1 MFKTPL
7 LLAASLLASATFLAG
22 AAGPALAAPPAA
34 AAQTRVVSYA
44 DLDLSSAAGRAR
56 LDQRVG
62 AAVRAVC
69 GRAAPTDLNGLA
81 QVQACRDETLA
92 DATAQWRRGEVFIAL
107 AGPGAIE
114 FVSR

>member
-7 LLAASLLASATFLAG
+7 VLAASLLASATFLAG
-22 AAGPALAAPPAA
+22 AAGPALAAPPAPE
-34 AAQTRVVSYA
+34 TRIVSYA

-56 LDQRVG
+56 LEQRVG

>member
-1 MFKTPL
+1 MFKTPI
-7 LLAASLLASATFLAG
+7 LLAASLLTSATLLAG
-22 AAGPALAAPPAA
+22 AAGPAFAAPPAP
-34 AAQTRVVSYA
+34 AAQTRIVSYA
-44 DLDLSSAAGRAR
+44 DLDLSNAAGRAR
-56 LDQRVG
+56 LDQRIG
-62 AAVRAVC
+62 SAVRAVC

-107 AGPGAIE
+107 AGPAAIE

>member
-7 LLAASLLASATFLAG
+7 VLAASLLASATFLAG
-22 AAGPALAAPPAA
+22 AAGPALAAPPAP
-34 AAQTRVVSYA
+34 AAQTRIVGYA

-56 LDQRVG
+56 LDRRVD

-69 GRAAPTDLNGLA
+69 GRAAPIDLNGLA

-92 DATAQWRRGEVFIAL
+92 DATAQYRRGEVFIAL
-107 AGPGAIE
+107 AGPAAIE

>member
-1 MFKTPL
+1 MFKTPI
-7 LLAASLLASATFLAG
+7 LLAASLLTSATLLAG
-22 AAGPALAAPPAA
+22 AAGPAFAAPPAP
-34 AAQTRVVSYA
+34 AAQTRIVSYA

-56 LDQRVG
+56 LDQRIG

-69 GRAAPTDLNGLA
+69 GRAAPTDLNGLV
-81 QVQACRDETLA
+81 QVQACREETLA

-107 AGPGAIE
+107 ATPTATI